1 MSRSTVV
8 SARLTR
14 EELLALRRVPG
25 ASDGA
30 RVRSLIHMRALS
42 DAVSDKL
49 SAVVTSDGEKTRS
62 LMVEFSRRI
71 QAWADQL
78 EEGRK

>member
-1 MSRSTVV
+1 VSRSTVV
-8 SARLTR
+8 SVRLTR

-25 ASDGA
+25 VSDGA

-42 DAVSDKL
+42 DAISDKL
-49 SAVVTSDGEKTRS
+49 VSVVASDGEKTRS
-62 LMVEFSRRI
+62 LLVEFSRRL

-78 EEGRK
+78 EGAQK

>member
-8 SARLTR
+8 SVRLTR
-14 EELLALRRVPG
+14 EELLALRKVSG

-30 RVRSLIHMRALS
+30 RVRSLIHTRALS

-49 SAVVTSDGEKTRS
+49 AAVVANDGEKTRS
-62 LMVEFSRRI
+62 LIVEFSRRL

-78 EEGRK
+78 EGDNK